1 MPYAENSGTGLE
13 VKTENQLADMA
24 ETLGSAFVKSDKFP
38 VLAWEVNG
46 ADDIDTPTKPTPSV
60 TPASTPKIEEKYRHI
75 HHKENGQTMWL
86 KHLTAE
92 TEVKKIRML

>member
-1 MPYAENSGTGLE
+1 MLIATRFEGDGSNHALQGLNPFATGTRSPDDAHSQQFLQQFHI
-13 VKTENQLADMA
+13 KQKA
-24 ETLGSAFVKSDKFP
+24 LGFR
-38 VLAWEVNG
+38 L
-46 ADDIDTPTKPTPSV
+46 I
-60 TPASTPKIEEKYRHI
+60 RHI